1 MKKWAFFY
9 EKRVFW
15 GRYMNFAFLM
25 REQPHISIFGFPIYA
40 YAIIIVCG
48 MAVAAVIIGLL
59 FKRRNMSVDLFMTYF
74 CITLPVAVLTTR
86 LFYCITDGMPI
97 TEWFDFESIRQG
109 GLSIIGGIIG
119 GAASVLIISLVKK
132 VNFFRAGDCIVVG
145 LLIAQ
150 SIGRWGNFA
159 NQEVYG
165 AQVTNPA
172 LQFFPIS
179 VYIEDNGAWHYAF
192 FFYESMV
199 TLTAGILLFLN
210 AWKNPYKPNG
220 INTACYFII
229 YGLTRSI
236 MEPLRDPSY
245 ILQGGGVPW
254 SSVFSI
260 AMFAVGSIL
269 LVCLLLYNKEKEG
282 KYIGSAIGERYAI
295 AKYIKDNAKEVPH
308 KNKVNMMCAVY
319 PEKYVEKST
328 QEIKQTDKKER
339 ETDEK

>member
-1 MKKWAFFY
+1 MQ
-9 EKRVFW
+9 
-15 GRYMNFAFLM
+15 FALLA

-48 MAVAAVIIGLL
+48 MAVAAVVIGLL

-74 CITLPVAVLTTR
+74 CITVPVAVITTR

-97 TEWFDFESIRQG
+97 GEWLDFESIRQG

-119 GAASVLIISLVKK
+119 GAASVLVISLVKK

-145 LLIAQ
+145 LLLAQ
-150 SIGRWGNFA
+150 AIGRWGNFA

-165 AQVTNPA
+165 AEVTNPA

-199 TLTAGILLFLN
+199 TLTAGILLFIN

-220 INTACYFII
+220 VNTACYFIV
-229 YGLTRSI
+229 YGAVRSI
-236 MEPLRDPSY
+236 MEPLRDSSY

-254 SSVFSI
+254 SLVFSI
-260 AMFAVGSIL
+260 LMLVAGIGL
-269 LVCLLLYNKEKEG
+269 LVTLLALNKINEG
-282 KYIGSAIGERYAI
+282 KCIGSATGQKYAI
-295 AKYIKDNAKEVPH
+295 AEYIKDSKKDVAYLDKI
-308 KNKVNMMCAVY
+308 NMMCKIY
-319 PEKYVEKST
+319 PEKYAEKPAK
-328 QEIKQTDKKER
+328 EIKAKKEN
-339 ETDEK
+339 DDVKK

>member
-1 MKKWAFFY
+1 MKKD
-9 EKRVFW
+9 VW
-15 GRYMNFAFLM
+15 GRYMNLALLTNN
-25 REQPHISIFGFPIYA
+25 QPHISRFGFPIYA

-74 CITLPVAVLTTR
+74 CIALPIAVLTTR

-97 TEWFDFESIRQG
+97 TEWLDFESIRQG

-119 GAASVLIISLVKK
+119 GAASVLTISFVKK
-132 VNFFRAGDCIVVG
+132 VNFFRACDCIVVG
-145 LLIAQ
+145 VLIAQ

-165 AQVTNPA
+165 AAVTNPA

-179 VYIEDNGAWHYAF
+179 VFIEADGAWHYAF

-254 SSVFSI
+254 SLVFSI
-260 AMFAVGSIL
+260 VMFAAGVALFLG
-269 LVCLLLYNKEKEG
+269 LLLRNKEKEG
-282 KYIGSAIGERYAI
+282 KYIGSAVGERYAI
-295 AKYIKDNAKEVPH
+295 KEYIKDNKKEVAY
-308 KNKVNMMCAVY
+308 KDQINVMCAIY
-319 PEKYVEKST
+319 PESYVEKPT
-328 QEIKQTDKKER
+328 KDIKTTEKKEKK
-339 ETDEK
+339 TDEK